1 MLFSLLLLAL
11 SQSGTEKA
19 GSNNS
24 LRLIIY
30 IYIYICGSNYSDC
43 ECTFFS
49 VYQPCGK
56 LELKIYN
63 KFLFK
68 KTYKFMWHVVFITS
82 LIQAMRWTTIFRS
95 FFFWVTIEVK
105 SFCFLYTAPLI
116 NCKKFSNKYCHTFY
130 YNLHLCQMVIR

>member
-24 LRLIIY
+24 LRLI

-82 LIQAMRWTTIFRS
+82 LIQAMRWTTIFTS
-95 FFFWVTIEVK
+95 FFFLGNNRGEK
-105 SFCFLYTAPLI
+105 FLLFVHCPI
-116 NCKKFSNKYCHTFY
+116 NKLQK
-130 YNLHLCQMVIR
+130 V